1 MITLSPETAL
11 ALFAFALAVGY
22 AVIRWRDSKNAILL
36 AQAKQMTTNAET
48 DKLESDTSSKAIEA
62 VTEGFRRKD
71 VEASALHQRNTVLER
86 ENASLIADRD
96 YWKQLAE
103 ARWKLIEEKNGVI
116 AGNLK
121 QLADCAAVNERA
133 NSEIARVTHDLDVV
147 SKLYAKEIQNTIDR
161 NLLNGESDEQLASD

>member
-1 MITLSPETAL
+1 MTSEQTYQLLFILATAIAGL
-11 ALFAFALAVGY
+11 IGAYVL
-22 AVIRWRDSKNAILL
+22 IIK
-36 AQAKQMTTNAET
+36 AQAKRIETDAVT

-71 VEASALHQRNTVLER
+71 VEASTLHQRNTVLER
-86 ENASLIADRD
+86 ENASLIANRD

-103 ARWKLIEEKNGVI
+103 DRWKLVEDKNIVI

-133 NSEIARVTHDLDVV
+133 NSELSRVQQDLDAV

-161 NLLNGESDEQLASD
+161 NLLGDDSEQMASD